1 MERRKEEKMIDI
13 DDIVIETVDNVLNNQ
28 IYENEEIGRELEEV
42 EGQKRALNNKK
53 MKLGEALVNKRIK
66 IPVKFKKISDIVGL
80 EHIRDFY
87 FNLFFYGFADY
98 KKGVGILIKDSNNF
112 YLKITPT
119 VDKETFN
126 IVYKEEL
133 YATEEIIQQVINYE
147 KNSLK
152 NCP

>member
-66 IPVKFKKISDIVGL
+66 IPVKFKKISD
-80 EHIRDFY
+80 
-87 FNLFFYGFADY
+87 LFFYGFADY

-147 KNSLK
+147 KNSLR

>member
-87 FNLFFYGFADY
+87 FNLFFYGFVDY

-112 YLKITPT
+112 YLKITST

-147 KNSLK
+147 KNSLR